1 MVLQGVGG
9 SLPPPWG
16 LGRLRRLAVTA
27 QGGLNV
33 CLGAQTLPLGP
44 DTQWSTCSEWVS
56 GYLKINL
63 QIMKPLGQYQ
73 LCQGL
78 PPGAHPGTQSPSP
91 EPTVWK
97 DLIGGLVRCFPFTEC
112 ARVFGVQGNLAGS
125 SSARVLSRFLFPDR
139 SLRSCRA

>member
-1 MVLQGVGG
+1 M
-9 SLPPPWG
+9 
-16 LGRLRRLAVTA
+16 TA
-27 QGGLNV
+27 QGGLNG

-78 PPGAHPGTQSPSP
+78 PPGAHPGTQKS
-91 EPTVWK
+91 
-97 DLIGGLVRCFPFTEC
+97 FTGAHSLE
-112 ARVFGVQGNLAGS
+112 RSDRGFSQ
-125 SSARVLSRFLFPDR
+125 VLSLY
-139 SLRSCRA
+139 